1 MRPRVPSEPSRRP
14 LLLPLEH
21 RTRVAGWTGWW
32 RALRGDVQRGLLVER
47 LCCQLHSMLASPIQC
62 TVALVSSGER
72 SGVRITYTTVV
83 ALLPSVG
90 FTDICL
96 LSSP

>member
-47 LCCQLHSMLASPIQC
+47 LCCQLHSMLWAPIQC

-72 SGVRITYTTVV
+72 SGVARAFWRI
-83 ALLPSVG
+83 L
-90 FTDICL
+90 CL
-96 LSSP
+96 EPCGC